1 LPPKRLLA
9 TTFIPS
15 AWIDDTLISER
26 RAGLTKYLNDVLQ
39 SPEYKGNPV
48 LVAFLS
54 QSTPT
59 SAFDL
64 EDALPST
71 LSRKAALD
79 LKARSADVTPIA
91 AAYYENWATSPSV
104 ENIDFSKFDIIFFG
118 KFTKACDEC
127 FCAYLSFICKR
138 SLPPVP
144 RTSYPGILMLWPC

>member
-26 RAGLTKYLNDVLQ
+26 RAGLTRYLNDILQ
-39 SPEYKGNPV
+39 SPEYKGNPA
-48 LVAFLS
+48 LVEFLS
-54 QSTPT
+54 QAPPT

-79 LKARSADVTPIA
+79 LNAQSAAVTPIA
-91 AAYYENWATSPSV
+91 AAYYEDWATSPKV

-118 KFTKACDEC
+118 N
-127 FCAYLSFICKR
+127 
-138 SLPPVP
+138 
-144 RTSYPGILMLWPC
+144 